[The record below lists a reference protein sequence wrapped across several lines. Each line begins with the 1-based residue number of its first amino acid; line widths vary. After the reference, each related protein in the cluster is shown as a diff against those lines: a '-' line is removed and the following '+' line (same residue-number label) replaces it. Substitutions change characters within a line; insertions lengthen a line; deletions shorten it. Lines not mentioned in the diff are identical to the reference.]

1 LRYLRALGWAAFA
14 GAPVLIA
21 TLAVA
26 ASRPQAPGSLITRA
40 LWAGWIAGAL
50 AFVAALLHHRGAERP
65 ARVVGAFAG
74 VVVALWLGFLVW
86 LSAALA

>member
-1 LRYLRALGWAAFA
+1 LSYLRALGWAAFA

-26 ASRPQAPGSLITRA
+26 ASRPQAPGSLVTRA
-40 LWAGWIAGAL
+40 LWACWIAGAL
-50 AFVAALLHHRGAERP
+50 AFVAALLNHRGAARA
-65 ARVVGAFAG
+65 ARVVGAFSV

-86 LSAALA
+86 LSAAIA